1 MRKLLL
7 SCLAL
12 LSAWPVWAA
21 QRTQGEAMDIARSF
35 LAQRSTTRALSGELQ
50 LAAVSSDLL
59 PSAATRGAASS
70 EPSFYVFNQGAS
82 AYVIVSGDD
91 SMKPILGYSDEGA
104 FVTENLP
111 DNIRGWLELCDAAY
125 NEAVKGE
132 ARVQPVSTSAT
143 TRSNFAESVAPLLGD
158 INYNQDE
165 PYNGQCP
172 MIRGERAM
180 TGCVATAMA
189 MVMRYWQYPEHG
201 QGEHAITDRETGIVS
216 SYRFDFGNA
225 TFDWADMLPS
235 YGGDYTDTQAAAV
248 AELMYA
254 CGVAVDMEYSTD
266 ASAAIDLFLPQAVI
280 DYFCYNPNTSYRVRN
295 FYTEQEWMDLIK
307 TELNA
312 GRPIIYSG
320 ISLQV
325 GHEFV
330 FDGYDANDMVHVN
343 WGWGGANNGY
353 FEVASL
359 NPAST
364 GIGGGTTTAG
374 GYNRSQAM
382 IINMQPEVG
391 ETTSRAFLTT
401 DGNLS
406 INNNGSNTQINAV
419 TVTKGEAVDFA
430 ISAFDDYGNFLQGR
444 ENTAIIYNYNGR
456 DFCGTVDLVLEAADG
471 TQTILGSVLV
481 SNEEQPFPS
490 EITIY
495 AWAINEQMAD
505 IVIPADL
512 ADGTYTLYMAA
523 KDTRESTWERIRTMY
538 GGVDQY
544 TVTVSGNQCVFT
556 PHALSKAIDNVVMS
570 LSPTHT
576 FYEGSLMDFVVTI
589 QNNDPV
595 YEYYGEISVSLYE
608 SDGSVQYTPF
618 GGLPVIVKPGEIV
631 EVPISGSLS
640 LQSGNSIVPLP
651 AGTYLAAVIYGWGP
665 YSYPNNNGLI
675 QVDVLVS
682 TGQLTL
688 GAQNARLAKTRI
700 GLNAPLNYMATLE
713 GFGRGSYYSS
723 TVGVALDADKG
734 DGRIPYMQ
742 NVFFESG
749 ETYEFTAEFV
759 PELGAGDHSVTLCA
773 YSETAGGYQVVDGTQ
788 VNFTID
794 PTVGIEDAVGGA
806 TTLTVLDQPVE
817 DVLTMTAPAGLQTL
831 NIYNQAGQLVST
843 VDLSATSG
851 ERYSVEVSN
860 LVSGFYIVNATAAD
874 GKTFRSKFVKK

>member
-1 MRKLLL
+1 M
-7 SCLAL
+7 
-12 LSAWPVWAA
+12 P
-21 QRTQGEAMDIARSF
+21 T
-35 LAQRSTTRALSGELQ
+35 
-50 LAAVSSDLL
+50 
-59 PSAATRGAASS
+59 
-70 EPSFYVFNQGAS
+70 
-82 AYVIVSGDD
+82 
-91 SMKPILGYSDEGA
+91 
-104 FVTENLP
+104 
-111 DNIRGWLELCDAAY
+111 
-125 NEAVKGE
+125 
-132 ARVQPVSTSAT
+132 
-143 TRSNFAESVAPLLGD
+143 
-158 INYNQDE
+158 
-165 PYNGQCP
+165 
-172 MIRGERAM
+172 
-180 TGCVATAMA
+180 
-189 MVMRYWQYPEHG
+189 
-201 QGEHAITDRETGIVS
+201 
-216 SYRFDFGNA
+216 
-225 TFDWADMLPS
+225 
-235 YGGDYTDTQAAAV
+235 
-248 AELMYA
+248 
-254 CGVAVDMEYSTD
+254 
-266 ASAAIDLFLPQAVI
+266 
-280 DYFCYNPNTSYRVRN
+280 
-295 FYTEQEWMDLIK
+295 
-307 TELNA
+307 
-312 GRPIIYSG
+312 
-320 ISLQV
+320 
-325 GHEFV
+325 
-330 FDGYDANDMVHVN
+330 
-343 WGWGGANNGY
+343 
-353 FEVASL
+353 
-359 NPAST
+359 
-364 GIGGGTTTAG
+364 
-374 GYNRSQAM
+374 
-382 IINMQPEVG
+382 
-391 ETTSRAFLTT
+391 
-401 DGNLS
+401 
-406 INNNGSNTQINAV
+406 
-419 TVTKGEAVDFA
+419 
-430 ISAFDDYGNFLQGR
+430 
-444 ENTAIIYNYNGR
+444 
-456 DFCGTVDLVLEAADG
+456 
-471 TQTILGSVLV
+471 
-481 SNEEQPFPS
+481 
-490 EITIY
+490 
-495 AWAINEQMAD
+495 
-505 IVIPADL
+505 DL
-512 ADGTYTLYMAA
+512 ADGTYTFYMAV
-523 KDTRESTWERIRTMY
+523 KDDREARWERIRTMY

-544 TVTVSGNQCVFT
+544 TLTVSGNQCTFT

-640 LQSGNSIVPLP
+640 LQSGSSIVPLP

-817 DVLTMTAPAGLQTL
+817 DVLNMTAPAGLQTL

>member
-1 MRKLLL
+1 MQPCTRCGDTKTEATAKLPHTPGAGVRENEKPATCEDAGSYELVIYCTVCKAEI
-7 SCLAL
+7 S
-12 LSAWPVWAA
+12 
-21 QRTQGEAMDIARSF
+21 RETEAISPF
-35 LAQRSTTRALSGELQ
+35 GH
-50 LAAVSSDLL
+50 
-59 PSAATRGAASS
+59 
-70 EPSFYVFNQGAS
+70 
-82 AYVIVSGDD
+82 
-91 SMKPILGYSDEGA
+91 K
-104 FVTENLP
+104 
-111 DNIRGWLELCDAAY
+111 
-125 NEAVKGE
+125 
-132 ARVQPVSTSAT
+132 VSTSWSWDEEVHYKTCANNPSE
-143 TRSNFAESVAPLLGD
+143 RLEVAEHNFVNNTCTVCGFVETL
-158 INYNQDE
+158 E
-165 PYNGQCP
+165 PTEGLVYKLSS
-172 MIRGERAM
+172 
-180 TGCVATAMA
+180 
-189 MVMRYWQYPEHG
+189 
-201 QGEHAITDRETGIVS
+201 DRTYFIVS
-216 SYRFDFGNA
+216 NIG
-225 TFDWADMLPS
+225 T
-235 YGGDYTDTQAAAV
+235 
-248 AELMYA
+248 
-254 CGVAVDMEYSTD
+254 
-266 ASAAIDLFLPQAVI
+266 
-280 DYFCYNPNTSYRVRN
+280 
-295 FYTEQEWMDLIK
+295 
-307 TELNA
+307 
-312 GRPIIYSG
+312 
-320 ISLQV
+320 
-325 GHEFV
+325 
-330 FDGYDANDMVHVN
+330 
-343 WGWGGANNGY
+343 
-353 FEVASL
+353 
-359 NPAST
+359 AST
-364 GIGGGTTTAG
+364 
-374 GYNRSQAM
+374 S
-382 IINMQPEVG
+382 
-391 ETTSRAFLTT
+391 
-401 DGNLS
+401 
-406 INNNGSNTQINAV
+406 
-419 TVTKGEAVDFA
+419 
-430 ISAFDDYGNFLQGR
+430 
-444 ENTAIIYNYNGR
+444 
-456 DFCGTVDLVLEAADG
+456 
-471 TQTILGSVLV
+471 
-481 SNEEQPFPS
+481 
-490 EITIY
+490 
-495 AWAINEQMAD
+495 D

-640 LQSGNSIVPLP
+640 LQSGSSIVPLP

-806 TTLTVLDQPVE
+806 TNLTVLDQPVE

>member
-1 MRKLLL
+1 
-7 SCLAL
+7 
-12 LSAWPVWAA
+12 
-21 QRTQGEAMDIARSF
+21 
-35 LAQRSTTRALSGELQ
+35 
-50 LAAVSSDLL
+50 
-59 PSAATRGAASS
+59 
-70 EPSFYVFNQGAS
+70 
-82 AYVIVSGDD
+82 
-91 SMKPILGYSDEGA
+91 
-104 FVTENLP
+104 
-111 DNIRGWLELCDAAY
+111 
-125 NEAVKGE
+125 
-132 ARVQPVSTSAT
+132 
-143 TRSNFAESVAPLLGD
+143 
-158 INYNQDE
+158 
-165 PYNGQCP
+165 
-172 MIRGERAM
+172 
-180 TGCVATAMA
+180 
-189 MVMRYWQYPEHG
+189 
-201 QGEHAITDRETGIVS
+201 
-216 SYRFDFGNA
+216 
-225 TFDWADMLPS
+225 MLPS
-235 YGGDYTDTQAAAV
+235 YEGDYTETQAAAV

-266 ASAAIDLFLPQAVI
+266 ASGAIDLFLPQAVI

-295 FYTEQEWMDLIK
+295 FYSEQEWMDLIK

-320 ISLQV
+320 ISLQI

-353 FEVASL
+353 FEVAAL
-359 NPAST
+359 NPSST

-374 GYNRSQAM
+374 GYNGSQAM
-382 IINMQPEVG
+382 IINMQPEIG
-391 ETTSRAFLTT
+391 ETTSQAFLTT
-401 DGNLS
+401 DGMLS
-406 INNNGSNTQINAV
+406 INNNAYQTQINAV
-419 TVTKGEAVDFA
+419 TVTKGETVDFG
-430 ISAFDDYGNFLQGR
+430 ITAFDANGNFLPISTR
-444 ENTAIIYNYNGR
+444 DNTALIYNYNGR
-456 DFCGTVDLVLEAADG
+456 DFQGYVALVIESEDG
-471 TQTILGSVLV
+471 TQTALNSLLF
-481 SNEEQPFPS
+481 SNAEQPFTPDMLVS
-490 EITIY
+490 
-495 AWAINEQMAD
+495 AWGVAMEDVAM
-505 IVIPADL
+505 PTDL
-512 ADGTYTLYMAA
+512 ADGTYTFYMAV
-523 KDTRESTWERIRTMY
+523 KDDREARWERIRTMY

-544 TVTVSGNQCVFT
+544 TLTVSGNQCTFT

-640 LQSGNSIVPLP
+640 LQSGSSIVPLP

-806 TTLTVLDQPVE
+806 TNLTVLDQPVE